1 MTFRTLFTA
10 ALLTLTASAQR
21 KLDKLP
27 DPDPASQIAAFNLPK
42 GMEINLFASDPT
54 ISKPVQMN
62 WDTAGR
68 LWLVSSGMYPH
79 IVPGA
84 EENDRILILE
94 DTTGDGKADKT
105 TVFAEDLHIPTA
117 VMPAHGGAYVANST
131 EILFLKDTTGDGK
144 ADQRRVVLSGFGT
157 EDTHHLVHTFKIG
170 PDGLLYFMQ
179 SIYIHSHLETPHGVR
194 RLMGGGIWH
203 FNPITHRAEVLS
215 KGLVNPWGFI
225 FDDYGQTFATDGA
238 GGQGINYIFPRAV
251 GVTSPGAQRTV
262 PGLNPGEPKLCGL
275 EVLTG
280 QTFPDK
286 LQNNLLAPDF
296 RGNRINSYQL
306 KPLGSSYKS
315 TRVRDFLSCSHRAF
329 RPVDVKL
336 GPDGALY
343 IADWYNPIIQH
354 GEVDFRDSRRDHT
367 HGRIWRV
374 TYKDKPLLQKK
385 NYTTFT
391 PENLLA
397 TIISENRQERFL
409 ARREFQNRD
418 PETALKALNNWA
430 PTLTSDFHRMQ
441 AMWTYQALNQT
452 PAALIETLV
461 KSTDYRI
468 RAAALRVAYHRHY
481 DLPSAAA
488 IAANAIKDSNPQV
501 RLWAIS
507 LLAQLPSPS
516 SVPTALHALDQ
527 PLDRTLDFALWSIVR
542 EHQDQ
547 WTSLISKGQKP
558 FGENTKHLL
567 FAMKALGQ
575 PLPLEQVFTALESNK
590 LSPKTR
596 SEAFAIIALIGTP
609 DDLSKLM
616 PQLQKTPSIL
626 DQLASAA
633 KTRKIKPSQNLELLL
648 PLLDTTSLRT
658 FQKAARLAGLWKLAP
673 ARQKLFQTFTDIP
686 AKRAAAAEGLRL
698 FGDPQTIELFV
709 SLSEQNDDPGTQIL
723 AVKELAQI
731 APQKAASAALSIL
744 AKDTEGKDPHN
755 LFGIFLKNPK
765 ASSTLAKAIEDQNLT
780 LPKKIASL
788 GMQRAETSG
797 KPPKDLIAALQKAG
811 DLKSMIQELSK
822 EEMTNLVARVLEDGN
837 PHRGEKIYRRTELA
851 CTTCHAIGG
860 VGSSFGP
867 DMGSIGASAPVD
879 YLITSLLK
887 PSDKIKEGYHGTTV
901 TEKNGN
907 IHNGL
912 LISES
917 AKELILRDFSRQK
930 VSIPRVDI
938 KKIEMSTFSN
948 MPAGLTASL
957 REDEF
962 VDLVRFLSELGKEG
976 DFKTTPTPYIR
987 NWQALLPHDR
997 TRDLMGHYGPAIFA
1011 EPFKGYQW
1019 QPYLSHVNG
1028 TLHPAELPPV
1038 VGRGRDLWAV
1048 ARFTLDETLQGD
1060 VTLKINDTTKL
1071 LLFDGE
1077 KEIKLPAKGPASI
1090 KVPAGGTPNRFTVAL
1105 KNNART
1111 SPLSIEVAP

>member
-1 MTFRTLFTA
+1 MTIRTLFTA

-27 DPDPASQIAAFNLPK
+27 DPDPASQMAAFNLPE

-179 SIYIHSHLETPHGVR
+179 SIYIHSHLETPYGVR

-203 FNPITHRAEVLS
+203 FNPITHRAEILS

-280 QTFPDK
+280 QTFPEA

-296 RGNRINSYQL
+296 RGNRINSYRL

-315 TRVRDFLSCSHRAF
+315 TRVSDFLSSSHRAF

-374 TYKDKPLLQKK
+374 TYKDKPLLQKQD
-385 NYTTFT
+385 YTTLT

-397 TIISENRQERFL
+397 TIISENRQARLL
-409 ARREFQNRD
+409 ARRELQNRD
-418 PETALKALNNWA
+418 PETALKALNKWA
-430 PTLTSDFHRMQ
+430 PTLSTDFHRMQ

-452 PAALIETLV
+452 PSDLITTLA

-481 DLPSAAA
+481 DLQNAAA
-488 IAANAIKDSNPQV
+488 IAAHAIKDKNPQV
-501 RLWAIS
+501 RLWAVS
-507 LLAQLPSPS
+507 LLAQIPSPS
-516 SVPTALHALDQ
+516 SVPTALQALDQ
-527 PLDRTLDFALWSIVR
+527 PVDRTLDFALWSIVR

-547 WTSLISKGQKP
+547 WAPLISKGQKP
-558 FGENTKHLL
+558 FGNDIKHLL
-567 FAMKALGQ
+567 FAMKSLGK
-575 PLPLEQVFTALESNK
+575 PLPLKQVFAALNSNEI
-590 LSPKTR
+590 SPKTR
-596 SEAFAIIALIGTP
+596 REAFALISLIGTP

-616 PQLQKTPSIL
+616 PKLKKNPAIL
-626 DQLASAA
+626 EQLANAA
-633 KTRKIKPSQNLELLL
+633 KTRKIKPIKNLELLL
-648 PLLDTTSLRT
+648 PLLESNNRKTY
-658 FQKAARLAGLWKLAP
+658 QQAARLAGLWKLTP
-673 ARQKLFQTFTDIP
+673 ARQKLFQAFTGIP
-686 AKRAAAAEGLRL
+686 AKRSAAAEGLRL
-698 FGDPQTIELFV
+698 FGDPETIDLFV
-709 SLSEQNDDPGTQIL
+709 SLSNKNDDPDTQVL

-755 LFGIFLKNPK
+755 LFSIFLKNPE
-765 ASSTLAKAIEDQNLT
+765 ASSALAKAIEEQKII

-788 GMQRAETSG
+788 GVQRGETSG
-797 KPPKDLIAALQKAG
+797 KPPKDLIAALQNAG
-811 DLKSMIQELSK
+811 DLKPMTQKLSE
-822 EEMTNLVARVLEDGN
+822 EEMSKLVARVLGEGN
-837 PHRGEKIYRRTELA
+837 PYRGEKIYRRIGCA
-851 CTTCHAIGG
+851 TCHAIGG
-860 VGSSFGP
+860 VGSTFGP

-879 YLITSLLK
+879 YLVTSLLE
-887 PSDKIKEGYHGTTV
+887 PSDKIKEGYHSTTV

-907 IHNGL
+907 IHGGML
-912 LISES
+912 FSES
-917 AKELILRDFSRQK
+917 ATEVVIRDFANK
-930 VSIPRVDI
+930 KISIPRVDI
-938 KKIEMSTFSN
+938 KTIEIAPGSQ

-997 TRDLMGHYGPAIFA
+997 TRDLIGHYGPAIFA

-1019 QPYLSHVNG
+1019 QAYLSHVDG
-1028 TLHPAELPPV
+1028 TLHPTELPPV
-1038 VGRGRDLWAV
+1038 AGRGNHWAV

-1060 VTLKINDTTKL
+1060 VTLKINDAAKL

-1077 KEIKLPAKGPASI
+1077 KQIKLPAKGPASV
-1090 KVPAGGTPNRFTVAL
+1090 KVPAGGTPNRFTVAVNS
-1105 KNNART
+1105 K
-1111 SPLSIEVAP
+1111 SPLSIEVSP